1 MAGVRMPL
9 VVRSVRFL
17 GGERYR
23 LLVDAESGQPL
34 YYPNLFVTSQVRN
47 RSLSVAAM
55 ETALASIKHFLAFTG
70 EAELE
75 ARIRSGQYFSH
86 EELDAIR
93 DHCQVTSD
101 GALKRSVTP
110 FKGGLVLASGKQER
124 VSKAYQY
131 IRLSTVANYFEW
143 LVFKILGLGATRKD
157 RDEAGR
163 VAKGLRR
170 RRPRYRR
177 AGHSPT
183 EHKALTEE
191 ARTLLRQV
199 IEPNHPL
206 NPFRDPGTSERN
218 CLIVRVAAD
227 LGLRSGE
234 LLGLRISDV
243 DFRQH
248 RVTVHR
254 RADDADDSR
263 VNEPNAK
270 TLARTIPLGKGL
282 VQRLAMYV
290 TDVRSKVP
298 NASRNEFLFV
308 THKACSTQGEPISKE
323 TLKQVF
329 RRLASVDPI
338 LSGLHPHAL
347 RHTWN
352 DEFSKRVDALP
363 LDKRPTEANEEQMR
377 DHLMGWKQGSGSSAT
392 YNKRH
397 LERAATAASLQ
408 LQEKLNEKYK

>member
-1 MAGVRMPL
+1 MPL
-9 VVRSVRFL
+9 MVRTVRFL

-23 LLVDAESGQPL
+23 LLVDVESGQPL
-34 YYPNLFVTSQVRN
+34 YYPNLFATSQIRN

-55 ETALASIKHFLAFTG
+55 ETALAAIKHFLLFCS

-75 ARIRSGQYFSH
+75 VRIRNRRYFLP

-93 DHCQVTSD
+93 DHCQVTAD
-101 GALKRSVTP
+101 GALKRPTAR
-110 FKGGLVLASGKQER
+110 FKGGLVLASGKQHR
-124 VSKAYQY
+124 VGKACQY
-131 IRLSTVANYFEW
+131 SRLSTVANYFEW
-143 LVFKILGLGATRKD
+143 LVSKVLGSGATRED
-157 RDEAGR
+157 RNEAAR
-163 VAKGLRR
+163 VAGGLRL

-177 AGHSPT
+177 TGQLLS
-183 EHKALTEE
+183 EDRALSEE
-191 ARTLLRQV
+191 ARSLLRQV
-199 IEPNHPL
+199 IEPAHPM
-206 NPFRDPGTSERN
+206 NPFRDAGTSERN
-218 CLIVRVAAD
+218 YLIVKLAAD

-234 LLGLRISDV
+234 LLGIRVSDI

-270 TLARTIPLGKGL
+270 TLARTLPVGKGL
-282 VQRLAMYV
+282 IQRLAIYI

-308 THKACSTQGEPISKE
+308 THKLCSTQGEPISKE

-329 RRLASVDPI
+329 RRLSSVDPI
-338 LSGLHPHAL
+338 LSRLHPHAL

-363 LDKRPTEANEEQMR
+363 SDKRPTEAKEEQMR

-397 LERAATAASLQ
+397 LERAADAASLL
-408 LQEKLNEKYK
+408 LQERMNERQ